1 MYALLKIDQYKTIEW
16 GVEIVFQTPKVEVVK
31 AMNLVKE
38 NAIDEEIKIEKSY
51 DEDYEPT
58 TKTVF
63 QIVEL
68 VN

>member
-31 AMNLVKE
+31 ALKLVKDI
-38 NAIDEEIKIEKSY
+38 AIDEEIKIEISY
-51 DEDYEPT
+51 VEDYEPT

>member
-1 MYALLKIDQYKTIEW
+1 MYALLKVDQYKTIEW

-31 AMNLVKE
+31 AMKLVKE
-38 NAIDEEIKIEKSY
+38 NAIEEDIRIDKSY
-51 DEDYEPT
+51 VEDYEPT